1 MVCFKSRCIVMM
13 SPFFVPGVLKLCDS
27 AAVSTKNSSSSY
39 GLPILRNQP
48 NWCSNGGERIPMGS
62 LFEITPCTYCVCK
75 PGGYWDECR
84 RQTCPN
90 YNCDFF
96 EFPSSDP
103 CCPVCPI
110 WLKSDCQFVVLVGII
125 ITLAEFRIK
134 YSEEKFKKC
143 FIFFKL
149 MQIIFELEENKMKKK
164 LNQKKK
170 INK

>member
-1 MVCFKSRCIVMM
+1 MVCFKFRCIVMM

-103 CCPVCPI
+103 CCPVCRAAYNCTAPDGEI
-110 WLKSDCQFVVLVGII
+110 VMYKEPYFMNENEVCHCLGWKPNDTTVCVPVHHTTNVAPVVG
-125 ITLAEFRIK
+125 
-134 YSEEKFKKC
+134 
-143 FIFFKL
+143 
-149 MQIIFELEENKMKKK
+149 
-164 LNQKKK
+164 
-170 INK
+170 

>member
-1 MVCFKSRCIVMM
+1 M

-27 AAVSTKNSSSSY
+27 AEVSTKNSSSSY

-90 YNCDFF
+90 YYCDFF

-103 CCPVCPI
+103 CCPVCRAAYNCTAPDGEI
-110 WLKSDCQFVVLVGII
+110 VVYKEPYFMNENEVCHCLGREPNDTTVCVPVYHTTNVAPVVG
-125 ITLAEFRIK
+125 
-134 YSEEKFKKC
+134 
-143 FIFFKL
+143 
-149 MQIIFELEENKMKKK
+149 
-164 LNQKKK
+164 
-170 INK
+170 